1 MSNIFEDAVDA
12 TLNGWTING
21 TSLKGITVPPHLII
35 WFKMTRPSLAC
46 IALQN
51 KLLSPARG
59 YHIHTSLCRAFPLAK
74 KTSKIGLFL

>member
-59 YHIHTSLCRAFPLAK
+59 ESWCGADLKLERVQRGEKVGEERI
-74 KTSKIGLFL
+74 